1 MRIGIHT
8 AGILRFERNINM
20 KKIDNGVCAAKGFKA
35 NGVHC
40 GIRKNKDKLDLAL
53 VACDVRCAAASVYTQ
68 NKVKGAPLTVTK
80 DNIADG
86 FAQAIIC
93 NSGNANTCNAD
104 GIEKAQMMCELVHKR
119 MGIAKSDVVVASTGV
134 IGEVLNMQPIEDG
147 MQGLVDGLSEYGSVN
162 AAKAIMTTDRVIK
175 EIAYEFELDGK
186 ACRIG
191 GIAKGSGMINPNM
204 ATLLCFVTT
213 DVNISSEMLSSALGK
228 AVRET
233 LNMVCIDG
241 DTSTNDMLSILSSC
255 LAGNKKITSK
265 GKDFNEF
272 CKCLKKVLTHLAKE
286 IAKDGEGA
294 TKLLECKVVKAK
306 NIKCAKSIAQ
316 SVISSSLVKAAM
328 FASDANWGRILCA
341 IGYTEEKFDVDK
353 IDVDLKSR
361 VGMIR
366 VCENGAGVP
375 FDESVASKI
384 LSEDEITIIVTC
396 NCGGAKA
403 TAWGCDLTYDYVRIN
418 ADYRT

>member
-1 MRIGIHT
+1 
-8 AGILRFERNINM
+8 M
-20 KKIDNGVCAAKGFKA
+20 KKISGGVCAAKGFKA
-35 NGVHC
+35 NGIHC

-53 VACDVRCAAASVYTQ
+53 ITCDVSCAAAGVYTK

-80 DNIADG
+80 NNISDG
-86 FAQAIIC
+86 VAQAVIC

-104 GIEKAQMMCELVHKR
+104 GIEKAQTMCDLVQKHT
-119 MGIAKSDVVVASTGV
+119 GIKASDVVVASTGV
-134 IGEVLNMQPIEDG
+134 IGETLNMQPISDG
-147 MQGLVDGLSEYGSVN
+147 MQRLTDGLSEYGSAN
-162 AAKAIMTTDRVIK
+162 AAKAIMTTDRVMK
-175 EIAYEFELDGK
+175 EIAYSFELDGK
-186 ACRIG
+186 ECHIG

-213 DVNISSEMLSSALGK
+213 DVNISSEMLSLALGK
-228 AVRET
+228 VVKDT

-255 LAGNKKITSK
+255 LAGNEKITDK
-265 GKDFNEF
+265 GKEFNEF
-272 CKCLKKVLTHLAKE
+272 CKCLKKILEYLAKE

-306 NIKCAKSIAQ
+306 NIKSAKAIAQ

-341 IGYTEEKFDVDK
+341 IGYADEKFDVSK

-375 FDESVASKI
+375 FDESVATKI
-384 LSEDEITIIVTC
+384 LSEDEVCIVVTC

-403 TAWGCDLTYDYVRIN
+403 TAWGCDLTYEYVRIN

>member
-1 MRIGIHT
+1 
-8 AGILRFERNINM
+8 M
-20 KKIDNGVCAAKGFKA
+20 KKISGGVCAAKGFKA

-53 VACDVRCAAASVYTQ
+53 ITCEVPCAAASVYTT

-80 DNIADG
+80 NNISDG
-86 FAQAIIC
+86 VAQAIIC

-104 GIEKAQMMCELVHKR
+104 GIEKAQMMCDLVQKHT
-119 MGIAKSDVVVASTGV
+119 GIKASDVVVASTGV
-134 IGEVLNMQPIEDG
+134 IGEVLNMQPISDG
-147 MQGLVDGLSEYGSVN
+147 MQGLVSGLSSKGSAN
-162 AAKAIMTTDRVIK
+162 AAKAIMTTDRVMK
-175 EIAYEFELDGK
+175 EIAYSFELDGK
-186 ACRIG
+186 ECHIG

-213 DVNISSEMLSSALGK
+213 DVNISSEMLSVALGK
-228 AVRET
+228 VVKDT

-241 DTSTNDMLSILSSC
+241 DTSTNDMLSILSSG
-255 LAGNKKITSK
+255 LAGNQKITDK
-265 GKDFNEF
+265 GKGFNEF
-272 CKCLKKVLTHLAKE
+272 CKCLKKILTHLAME

-306 NIKCAKSIAQ
+306 NIKSAKAIAQ

-341 IGYTEEKFDVDK
+341 IGYTDEKFDVSK

-375 FDESVASKI
+375 FDEGVATKI
-384 LSEDEITIIVTC
+384 LSEDEVCIIVTC

-403 TAWGCDLTYDYVRIN
+403 TAWGCDLTYEYVKIN

>member
-1 MRIGIHT
+1 
-8 AGILRFERNINM
+8 M
-20 KKIDNGVCAAKGFKA
+20 KKISGGVCAAKGFKA
-35 NGVHC
+35 NGIHC

-53 VACDVRCAAASVYTQ
+53 ITCDVSCAAAGVYTK

-80 DNIADG
+80 NNISDG
-86 FAQAIIC
+86 VAQAVIC

-104 GIEKAQMMCELVHKR
+104 GIEKAQTMCDLVQKHT
-119 MGIAKSDVVVASTGV
+119 GIKASDVVVASTGV
-134 IGEVLNMQPIEDG
+134 IGEMLNMQPISDG
-147 MQGLVDGLSEYGSVN
+147 MQRLTDGLSEYGSAN
-162 AAKAIMTTDRVIK
+162 AAKAIMTTDRVMK
-175 EIAYEFELDGK
+175 EIAYSFELDGK
-186 ACRIG
+186 ECHIG

-213 DVNISSEMLSSALGK
+213 DVNISSEMLSLALGK
-228 AVRET
+228 VVKDT

-255 LAGNKKITSK
+255 LAGNEKITDK
-265 GKDFNEF
+265 GKEFNEF
-272 CKCLKKVLTHLAKE
+272 CKCLKKILEYLAKE

-306 NIKCAKSIAQ
+306 NIKSAKAIAQ

-341 IGYTEEKFDVDK
+341 IGYADEKFDVSK

-375 FDESVASKI
+375 FDESVATKI
-384 LSEDEITIIVTC
+384 LSEDEVCIVVTC

-403 TAWGCDLTYDYVRIN
+403 TAWGCDLTYEYVRIN

>member
-1 MRIGIHT
+1 
-8 AGILRFERNINM
+8 M
-20 KKIDNGVCAAKGFKA
+20 KKISGGVCAAKGFKA
-35 NGVHC
+35 NGIHC

-53 VACDVRCAAASVYTQ
+53 ITCDVPCAAAGVYTK

-80 DNIADG
+80 NNISDG
-86 FAQAIIC
+86 VAQAVIC

-104 GIEKAQMMCELVHKR
+104 GIEKAQTMCDLVQKHT
-119 MGIAKSDVVVASTGV
+119 GIKASGVVVASTGV
-134 IGEVLNMQPIEDG
+134 IGETLNMQPISDG
-147 MQGLVDGLSEYGSVN
+147 MQRLTDGLSEYGSAN
-162 AAKAIMTTDRVIK
+162 AAKAIMTTDRVMK
-175 EIAYEFELDGK
+175 EIAYSFELDGK
-186 ACRIG
+186 ECHIG

-213 DVNISSEMLSSALGK
+213 DVNISSEMLSLALGK
-228 AVRET
+228 VVKDT

-255 LAGNKKITSK
+255 LAGNEKITDK
-265 GKDFNEF
+265 GKEFNEF
-272 CKCLKKVLTHLAKE
+272 CKCLKKILEYLAKE

-306 NIKCAKSIAQ
+306 NIKSAKAIAQ

-341 IGYTEEKFDVDK
+341 IGYADEKFDVSK

-375 FDESVASKI
+375 FDESVATKI
-384 LSEDEITIIVTC
+384 LSEDEVCIVVTC

-403 TAWGCDLTYDYVRIN
+403 TAWGCDLTYEYVRIN